1 MARQKGIIKLKGT
14 IGDITFYKT
23 QDGHLAREKG
33 GIDASRI
40 KNDPAFQRTRENGS
54 EFGRAGNA
62 GKILR
67 TALRG
72 LLLNSADGRMVSRL
86 TQQMVKVIQ
95 ADVTSVRGLRNV
107 IDGEAELLAG
117 FEFNIRG
124 KLGTSLFAPFV
135 AGIDRVS
142 GDITV
147 DLDSFVPINMIA
159 APSGTTHYKIISAGA
174 EIDFENETFVEAHS
188 QSDIL
193 PWDAVDTVPI
203 NQVNTVTPA
212 STKPLFLALGI
223 EFYQEVNGQMY
234 PLKNGAYNPLALVK
248 VDGGV

>member
-54 EFGRAGNA
+54 EFGRAGKA

-67 TALRG
+67 TAMRAVLI
-72 LLLNSADGRMVSRL
+72 NSADGRMVSRL
-86 TQQMVKVIQ
+86 TQRMVQVIQ
-95 ADVTSVRGLRNV
+95 ADVISVRGLRNV
-107 IDGEAELLAG
+107 IDCEAELLAG

-135 AGIDRVS
+135 ATIDRAA
-142 GDITV
+142 GDIIV
-147 DLDSFVPINMIA
+147 DLASFIPSNMIA

-174 EIDFENETFVEAHS
+174 EIDFEAETFIVSNSE
-188 QSDIL
+188 SDIL
-193 PWDAVDTVPI
+193 PWDMTPSDAI
-203 NQVNTVTPA
+203 NHSNPVTPA

-223 EFYQEVNGQMY
+223 EFYQQVNGSMY
-234 PLKNGAYNPLALVK
+234 PLKNGAYNPLALVQ
-248 VDGGV
+248 VSGL

>member
-54 EFGRAGNA
+54 EFGRAGKA

-67 TALRG
+67 TSLRAL
-72 LLLNSADGRMVSRL
+72 LINTADGRMVSRL
-86 TQQMVKVIQ
+86 TQKMVEVIQ
-95 ADVTSVRGLRNV
+95 ADVTSVRGLRNM

-135 AGIDRVS
+135 GAIDRVS
-142 GDITV
+142 GEITV
-147 DLDSFVPINMIA
+147 DLAEFIPANMIA
-159 APSGTTHYKIISAGA
+159 APSGTTHFKIISAGA
-174 EIDFENETFVEAHS
+174 EIDFEAETFVEAHS
-188 QSDIL
+188 ETAIL
-193 PWDAVDTVPI
+193 PWDGVATVAI
-203 NQVNTVTPA
+203 SHVNAVTPN
-212 STKPLFLALGI
+212 STKPLFLALGV

-234 PLKNGAYNPLALVK
+234 ALKNGSYNPLALVQ
-248 VDGGV
+248 VSGL

>member
-14 IGDITFYKT
+14 IVDITFYKT

-40 KNDPAFQRTRENGS
+40 ASDPAFQRTRENGS
-54 EFGRAGNA
+54 EFGRAGKA

-67 TALRG
+67 TALRAV
-72 LLLNSADGRMVSRL
+72 LINSADGRMVSRL
-86 TQQMVKVIQ
+86 TQQMIKVIQ
-95 ADVTSVRGLRNV
+95 ADTTSVRGLRNV

-135 AGIDRVS
+135 ATIDRAA
-142 GDITV
+142 GDIIV
-147 DLDSFVPINMIA
+147 DLDPFIPLNMIA

-174 EIDFENETFVEAHS
+174 EIDFEAETFVVSNSE
-188 QSDIL
+188 SDIL
-193 PWDAVDTVPI
+193 PWDI
-203 NQVNTVTPA
+203 NPSDVINHSNPVTPA
-212 STKPLFLALGI
+212 STKPFFLALGL

-234 PLKNGAYNPLALVK
+234 ALKNGAYNPLSIVK
-248 VDGGV
+248 VDSGV

>member
-40 KNDPAFQRTRENGS
+40 ASDPAFQRTRENGS
-54 EFGRAGNA
+54 EFGRAGKA

-67 TALRG
+67 TSLRA

-86 TQQMVKVIQ
+86 TQRMVKVIQ
-95 ADVTSVRGLRNV
+95 ADVISVRGLRNV

-135 AGIDRVS
+135 ATIDRAT
-142 GDITV
+142 GDILV
-147 DLDSFVPINMIA
+147 DLASFIPSNMIA

-174 EIDFENETFVEAHS
+174 EIDFEAETFIVSNSE
-188 QSDIL
+188 SDIL
-193 PWDAVDTVPI
+193 PWDITPSDPI
-203 NQVNTVTPA
+203 NHSNPVTPA

-223 EFYQEVNGQMY
+223 EFYQQVNGAMY
-234 PLKNGAYNPLALVK
+234 PLKNGAYNPLALVQ
-248 VDGGV
+248 VSGL

>member
-33 GIDASRI
+33 GIDANRI

-54 EFGRAGNA
+54 EFGRAGKA

-67 TALRG
+67 TALRA
-72 LLLNSADGRMVSRL
+72 LLLNTADGRMVSRL
-86 TQQMVKVIQ
+86 TQKMVEVIQ

-124 KLGTSLFAPFV
+124 KLGTSLFAPYV
-135 AGIDRVS
+135 GAIDRVS

-147 DLDSFVPINMIA
+147 DIDPFVPTNMIA
-159 APSGTTHYKIISAGA
+159 APSGTTHFKIISAGA
-174 EIDFENETFVEAHS
+174 EIDFETETFVEAHS
-188 QSDIL
+188 ETAIL
-193 PWDAVDTVPI
+193 PWDAIATVVI
-203 NQVNTVTPA
+203 NQVNTVTPN
-212 STKPLFLALGI
+212 STKPLFLALGV

-234 PLKNGAYNPLALVK
+234 ALKNGAYNPLALVQ
-248 VDGGV
+248 VSGL

>member
-54 EFGRAGNA
+54 EFGRAGKA

-67 TALRG
+67 TSLRAL
-72 LLLNSADGRMVSRL
+72 LINTADGRMVSRL
-86 TQQMVKVIQ
+86 TQKMVEVIQ

-135 AGIDRVS
+135 GAIDRVT
-142 GDITV
+142 GEITV
-147 DLDSFVPINMIA
+147 DLASFIPTNMIA
-159 APSGTTHYKIISAGA
+159 APSGTTHFKIISAGA
-174 EIDFENETFVEAHS
+174 EIDFETETFVEAHS
-188 QSDIL
+188 ETAIL
-193 PWDAVDTVPI
+193 PWDAVATVAI
-203 NQVNTVTPA
+203 NQVNAVTPA
-212 STKPLFLALGI
+212 STKPLFLALGV

-234 PLKNGAYNPLALVK
+234 PLKNGAYNPLALVQ
-248 VDGGV
+248 VSGL

>member
-33 GIDASRI
+33 GIDANRI

-54 EFGRAGNA
+54 EFGRAGKA

-67 TALRG
+67 TALRAV
-72 LLLNSADGRMVSRL
+72 LINSADGRMVSRL
-86 TQQMVKVIQ
+86 TQQMVKVLQ
-95 ADVTSVRGLRNV
+95 ADIISVRGLRNI

-135 AGIDRVS
+135 GIIDRAT
-142 GDITV
+142 GTITV
-147 DLDSFVPINMIA
+147 DLAPFVPTNMIA
-159 APSGTTHYKIISAGA
+159 APSGSTHFKIISAGA
-174 EIDFENETFVEAHS
+174 EIDFEAETFVVTNSETA
-188 QSDIL
+188 IL
-193 PWDAVDTVPI
+193 PWDAVPTVAISQTNP
-203 NQVNTVTPA
+203 VTPA
-212 STKPLFLALGI
+212 STKPLFLALGV

-234 PLKNGAYNPLALVK
+234 SLKNGAYNPLALAQVS
-248 VDGGV
+248 GL

>member
-54 EFGRAGNA
+54 EFGRAGKA

-67 TALRG
+67 TSLRAL
-72 LLLNSADGRMVSRL
+72 LVNTADGRMVSRL
-86 TQQMVKVIQ
+86 TQKMVEVIQ
-95 ADVTSVRGLRNV
+95 ADVTSVRGFRNV
-107 IDGEAELLAG
+107 IDGEAELLSG

-124 KLGTSLFAPFV
+124 KLSTSLFAPFV
-135 AGIDRVS
+135 GAIDRVT
-142 GDITV
+142 GEITV
-147 DLDSFVPINMIA
+147 DIDPFVPVNMIA
-159 APSGTTHYKIISAGA
+159 APSGTTHFKFLSAGA
-174 EIDFENETFVEAHS
+174 EIDFETETFVEAHS
-188 QSDIL
+188 ETAIL
-193 PWDAVDTVPI
+193 PWDAVATVAI
-203 NQVNTVTPA
+203 NQVNAVTPA
-212 STKPLFLALGI
+212 STKPLFLALGV

-234 PLKNGAYNPLALVK
+234 PLKNGAYNPLALVQ
-248 VDGGV
+248 VSGL